1 MFVTGSCVNPLPLV
15 FDTSGAGAA
24 GPPPNPKPNRSADP
38 PLVFEVS
45 RLTLA
50 LGIDLGSWPSSLL
63 LKSRIKGCVNYYFK
77 SSDKSQCFK
86 ITQNVSFKTANL
98 GISHQFLF
106 NQNEHV

>member
-63 LKSRIKGCVNYYFK
+63 LKIK
-77 SSDKSQCFK
+77 DKRLRELLLQEFR
-86 ITQNVSFKTANL
+86 
-98 GISHQFLF
+98 
-106 NQNEHV
+106 